1 MRKKQFKAQ
10 SKKLLDMMINSIYT
24 HKEIFLRELISNASD
39 ALDKQYYNSLTA
51 NSAASRNDYV
61 IGIEADKE
69 ARTLTISDNGCGM
82 TAEELDNNLGTIAKS
97 GSLDFKSSD
106 EKEKSELEIIGQF
119 GVGFYSAFM
128 VSDKVVVESRA
139 NGEESANRWVSDGA
153 DGYTVEECDVDFEHG
168 TVITLYL
175 KENAEDEDY
184 DRFLDFYEI
193 SRLVKKYSDYIRYP
207 IMMETEKSVPVEKA
221 EDDENSEPEYETV
234 KAPEQ
239 LNSMVPIWRKNKNE
253 ISEEEYNGFYQD
265 KFYDYEAPLRVI
277 HSKNEGMPAYDAIV
291 YIPAHAPFNYY
302 SKDYEKGLQ
311 LYSNG
316 VMITEKCADLLPDY
330 FSFAKG
336 LVDSPDLSLNISRE
350 LLQHDRQLKVIARN
364 IEKKIKSELEKMLS
378 DEREK
383 YESFFSAFGLQIKF
397 GIYSSYG
404 MAKDALQNLIIFK
417 SSFEDK
423 YTTLSEYVSRMKEE
437 QKVIY
442 YACGETVDK
451 IKLLPQTEAVNHAGF
466 EVLYLTDDVD
476 EFMLK
481 MMRDFDSKNF
491 VNICTDNLDLGDE
504 NKELLAAENKENEEM
519 LSFIK
524 ETLSEKV
531 SEARFTNK
539 LRSHPVCLTS
549 GGEISG
555 EMERILNAMPAG
567 EKIKAQM
574 VLEINCD
581 HPVASKLKELYG
593 KDNETLAK
601 YAKLLYSSACLIS
614 GIAVE
619 NPVEMSSLICELMI

>member
-51 NSAASRNDYV
+51 KSAASRNDYV

-139 NGEESANRWVSDGA
+139 NGESTANRWVSDGA
-153 DGYTVEECDVDFEHG
+153 DGYTVEECNVDFEHG

-207 IMMETEKSVPVEKA
+207 IMMENEKRVPVEKA
-221 EDDENSEPEYETV
+221 EGEEDSEPEYETV

-437 QKVIY
+437 QKAIY

-481 MMRDFDSKNF
+481 MMRDFDAKNF

-581 HPVASKLKELYG
+581 HPVAAKLKELYG

-614 GIAVE
+614 GITVE
-619 NPVEMSSLICELMI
+619 NPVEMSSLICELMV

>member
-61 IGIEADKE
+61 IGIEANKE

-82 TAEELDNNLGTIAKS
+82 SAEELDNNLGTIAKS

-139 NGEESANRWVSDGA
+139 NGEETANRWVSDGA
-153 DGYTVEECDVDFEHG
+153 DGYTVEECNVDFEHG

-207 IMMETEKSVPVEKA
+207 IMMENEKRVPVEKA
-221 EDDENSEPEYETV
+221 GGDEDSEPEYETV

-239 LNSMVPIWRKNKNE
+239 LNSMVPLWRKNKNE

-330 FSFAKG
+330 FSFARG

-364 IEKKIKSELEKMLS
+364 IEKKIKSELEKMLG

-404 MAKDALQNLIIFK
+404 MAKDALQNLLIFK

-519 LSFIK
+519 LAFIK
-524 ETLSEKV
+524 DSLSEKV

-555 EMERILNAMPAG
+555 EMERIINAMPAG

-581 HPVASKLKELYG
+581 HPVAAKLKELYG

-619 NPVEMSSLICELMI
+619 NPVEMSSLICELMV

>member
-106 EKEKSELEIIGQF
+106 EKEKTELEIIGQF

-139 NGEESANRWVSDGA
+139 NGEETANRWVSDGA
-153 DGYTVEECDVDFEHG
+153 DGYTVEECTVDFEHG

-207 IMMETEKSVPVEKA
+207 IMMENEKRVPVEKA
-221 EDDENSEPEYETV
+221 EGDEDSEPEYETV

-265 KFYDYEAPLRVI
+265 KFYDYEAPLRVV

-404 MAKDALQNLIIFK
+404 MAKDALQNLLIFK

-451 IKLLPQTEAVNHAGF
+451 IKLLPQTEAVSHAGF

-481 MMRDFDSKNF
+481 MMRDFDTKNF

-524 ETLSEKV
+524 DSLAEKV

-555 EMERILNAMPAG
+555 EMERIINAMPAG

-619 NPVEMSSLICELMI
+619 NPVEMSSLICELMV

>member
-39 ALDKQYYNSLTA
+39 ALDKQYYNSLTVK
-51 NSAASRNDYV
+51 SAASRNDYV

-128 VSDKVVVESRA
+128 VSDKVVVKSRA
-139 NGEESANRWVSDGA
+139 NGEETANRWVSDGA
-153 DGYTVEECDVDFEHG
+153 DGYTVEECAVDFEHG

-207 IMMETEKSVPVEKA
+207 IMMENEKRVPVEKA
-221 EDDENSEPEYETV
+221 EGEEDSEPEYETV

-277 HSKNEGMPAYDAIV
+277 HSKNEGMPAYDALV
-291 YIPAHAPFNYY
+291 YIPSHAPFNYY

-404 MAKDALQNLIIFK
+404 MAKDALQNLVIFK

-481 MMRDFDSKNF
+481 MMRDFDSKTF
-491 VNICTDNLDLGDE
+491 VNVCTDNLDLGDE
-504 NKELLAAENKENEEM
+504 NKELLAAENKENEEL

-555 EMERILNAMPAG
+555 EMERIINAMPAG

-581 HPVASKLKELYG
+581 HPVAAKLKELCG

-614 GIAVE
+614 GMAVE
-619 NPVEMSSLICELMI
+619 NPVEMSSLICELMV

>member
-51 NSAASRNDYV
+51 KSAASRNDYV

-139 NGEESANRWVSDGA
+139 NGEATANRWVSDGA
-153 DGYTVEECDVDFEHG
+153 DGYTVEECNVDFEHG

-207 IMMETEKSVPVEKA
+207 IMMENEKRVPVEKA
-221 EDDENSEPEYETV
+221 EGEDNAEPEYETV

-481 MMRDFDSKNF
+481 MMRDFDAKNF

-555 EMERILNAMPAG
+555 EMERIINAMPAG

-581 HPVASKLKELYG
+581 HPVAAKLKELYG

-614 GIAVE
+614 GITVE
-619 NPVEMSSLICELMI
+619 NPVEMSSLICELMV

>member
-1 MRKKQFKAQ
+1 MAKKQFKSE
-10 SKKLLDMMINSIYT
+10 SKRLLDLMINSIYT

-51 NSAASRNDYV
+51 KSAASRNDYV

-139 NGEESANRWVSDGA
+139 NGESTANRWVSDGA
-153 DGYTVEECDVDFEHG
+153 DGYTVEECNVDFEHG

-207 IMMETEKSVPVEKA
+207 IMMENEKRVPVEKA
-221 EDDENSEPEYETV
+221 EGEDNAEPEYETV

-302 SKDYEKGLQ
+302 AKDYEKGLQ

-437 QKVIY
+437 QKAIY

-481 MMRDFDSKNF
+481 MMRDFDAKNF

-504 NKELLAAENKENEEM
+504 NKELLAAENKENEGM

-581 HPVASKLKELYG
+581 HPVAAKLKELYG

-601 YAKLLYSSACLIS
+601 YAKLLYSPACLIS
-614 GIAVE
+614 GITVE
-619 NPVEMSSLICELMI
+619 NPVEMSSLICELMV